1 MFLLSDGRD
10 DYEFAE
16 KRVFEFMNETKE
28 DFSFQ
33 TFGYGVDHDAF
44 VMNQI
49 AKYKKGNFYFVEDI
63 NKIADYFI
71 LAMSGILSVYALN
84 LEIVLKVENAQVQ
97 KVYGEG

>member
-44 VMNQI
+44 VMN
-49 AKYKKGNFYFVEDI
+49 
-63 NKIADYFI
+63 
-71 LAMSGILSVYALN
+71 
-84 LEIVLKVENAQVQ
+84 
-97 KVYGEG
+97 